1 MGAACCRLI
10 GFGRRSLPDPIMYLL
25 LGYLVPKIEG
35 TVKLPI
41 ERRLRLWSPGFFL
54 RILWCSQGGDHPET
68 NLANS
73 GYMPDMKVEN
83 NLDPAIFLATYWN
96 LLSKSGD
103 FIWLF
108 DIWRIWTIFPMKNP

>member
-41 ERRLRLWSPGFFL
+41 ERRLRL
-54 RILWCSQGGDHPET
+54 
-68 NLANS
+68 
-73 GYMPDMKVEN
+73 
-83 NLDPAIFLATYWN
+83 
-96 LLSKSGD
+96 
-103 FIWLF
+103 
-108 DIWRIWTIFPMKNP
+108 